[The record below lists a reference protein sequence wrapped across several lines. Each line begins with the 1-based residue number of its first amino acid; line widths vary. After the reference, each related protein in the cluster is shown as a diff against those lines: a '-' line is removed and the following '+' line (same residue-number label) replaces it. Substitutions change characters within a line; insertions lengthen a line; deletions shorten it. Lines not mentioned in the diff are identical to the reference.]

1 MSKRAHPTLI
11 GLFVLG
17 AIVLLLVV
25 LLFVAGGRIFR
36 ETRQG
41 VMRLD
46 RFVSHVLVERL
57 RERRV
62 IP

>member
-1 MSKRAHPTLI
+1 MTRERLMRVS
-11 GLFVLG
+11 GLEGRVLDAQLDALRRMG
-17 AIVLLLVV
+17 LV
-25 LLFVAGGRIFR
+25 R

-41 VMRLD
+41 VLRLD
-46 RFVSHVLVERL
+46 RFVSHVLIERL